1 MFLHIIRILNFKIK
15 IMKLAS
21 FTLIENNDNYL
32 LVQENS
38 LRWKNHW
45 FLPGGKSEKD
55 ESPEQTARREAKE
68 EIGCDID
75 LKEMFYTK
83 YSPGIIVAE
92 LCFYYYA
99 NPSSPIDMKNQHS
112 LKSRW
117 FTYDEI
123 TKLPLRENA
132 RDIIDTYRNLKKR
145 RSAQINEY
153 A

>member
-83 YSPGIIVAE
+83 YNPGILNAE
-92 LCFYYYA
+92 LSFYYYA
-99 NPSSPIDMKNQHS
+99 EPISSLDMTDHS
-112 LKSRW
+112 IKSRW
-117 FTYDEI
+117 FNYEEI
-123 TKLPLRENA
+123 INLPLRENEI
-132 RDIIDTYRNLKKR
+132 DIINTYRNLKKR
-145 RSAQINEY
+145 RVIHVNEY

>member
-1 MFLHIIRILNFKIK
+1 
-15 IMKLAS
+15 MKLAS
-21 FTLIENNDNYL
+21 FTLIENDDNYL

-45 FLPGGKSEKD
+45 FLPGGKSEKN
-55 ESPEQTARREAKE
+55 ESPEQTAKREAKE
-68 EIGCDID
+68 EIGCDIE

-83 YSPGIIVAE
+83 YSPGIILAE

-99 NPSSPIDMKNQHS
+99 NPTLPIDMKSQHS

-117 FTYDEI
+117 FSYDEI
-123 TKLPLRENA
+123 LTLPLRENA
-132 RDIIDTYRNLKKR
+132 KDIIDTYRNLKKR
-145 RSAQINEY
+145 RSLQITEY